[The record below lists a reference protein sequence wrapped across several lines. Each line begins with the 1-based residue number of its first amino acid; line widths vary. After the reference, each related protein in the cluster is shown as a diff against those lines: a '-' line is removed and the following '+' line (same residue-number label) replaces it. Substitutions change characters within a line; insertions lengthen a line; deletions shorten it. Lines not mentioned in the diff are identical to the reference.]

1 VPGRIN
7 LRLRTSAVSLAPEAS
22 RNGHSQI
29 DPSHFTAQR
38 CLVLLHR
45 DPKSLRGNSCSPA
58 AASRCIGLTCVIEFA
73 LHQRRLVP
81 HK

>member
-1 VPGRIN
+1 MPGRISF
-7 LRLRTSAVSLAPEAS
+7 RLRTSAVSLAPEAW

-45 DPKSLRGNSCSPA
+45 DPKSLRGNSAPLA
-58 AASRCIGLTCVIEFA
+58 AASRCIGLTCVSLTATPPKHPF
-73 LHQRRLVP
+73 R
-81 HK
+81 